1 MKRRAAAWIFAAMAV
16 AVAGGAVARS
26 AGMLVPA
33 RAKQAAEGTMVP
45 EPKIGPAA
53 GTLLVAG
60 GGSMRQIWPL
70 FLELAGGPSAPIVVI
85 PTANEA
91 VEGEDRVVQMLR
103 EIGATDVVQLHTRDR
118 AEANREDFVAP
129 LRRARAVWLEGGRQ
143 WRLVD
148 AYLNTLTHRELTAVL
163 ARGGVV
169 GGTSAGAS
177 IQASYLVR
185 GSRQNN
191 RIMMARGYEDGFGFL
206 RDTAIDQHVDTR
218 RRQDDLRPVL
228 SRHGRLLGIAL
239 DEATALI
246 VRGDLAEIVGVGRA
260 QFLTKPDEPPAVLK
274 AGARFDL
281 AARRPATVPE

>member
-33 RAKQAAEGTMVP
+33 GAKQAAEGPMVP

-118 AEANREDFVAP
+118 AEANREEFVAP

-246 VRGDLAEIVGVGRA
+246 VRGDLAEIVGAGRA

-281 AARRPATVPE
+281 AARRPATLPE

>member
-1 MKRRAAAWIFAAMAV
+1 MKRQAAVRLLWALALAA
-16 AVAGGAVARS
+16 AGGAVARS

-33 RAKQAAEGTMVP
+33 RAKQAADGPVVP
-45 EPKIGPAA
+45 EPKIGPAS

-60 GGSMRQIWPL
+60 GGSMQKIWPV
-70 FLELAGGPSAPIVVI
+70 FLELAGGPTAPIVVI

-91 VEGEDRVVQMLR
+91 VEGEDRVVHLLR
-103 EIGATDVVQLHTRDR
+103 EIGATDVVQMHTRDR
-118 AEANREDFVAP
+118 MVANSEEFVAP

-163 ARGGVV
+163 ARGGVI

-185 GSRQNN
+185 GARQNN
-191 RIMMARGYEDGFGFL
+191 RIVMARGYEDGFGFL

-228 SRHGRLLGIAL
+228 SRHRQLLGIAL
-239 DEATALI
+239 DCS
-246 VRGDLAEIVGVGRA
+246 R
-260 QFLTKPDEPPAVLK
+260 PWPS
-274 AGARFDL
+274 AR
-281 AARRPATVPE
+281 

>member
-1 MKRRAAAWIFAAMAV
+1 MKPRRMWRVGMALALAA
-16 AVAGGAVARS
+16 AGGAALRS

-33 RAKQAAEGTMVP
+33 RARPAADAPLVP
-45 EPKIGPAA
+45 DPKIGPAM

-60 GGSMRQIWPL
+60 GGSMQKIWPV
-70 FLELAGGPSAPIVVI
+70 FLELAGGPTAPIVVI

-91 VEGEDRVVQMLR
+91 VEGEDRVVQLLR
-103 EIGATDVVQLHTRDR
+103 ELGAKDVVQLHTRDR
-118 AEANREDFVAP
+118 AEANRAEFVAP
-129 LRRARAVWLEGGRQ
+129 LRRARAVWIDGGRQ

-148 AYLNTLTHRELTAVL
+148 AYLNTLTHRELNAVL
-163 ARGGVV
+163 ARGGVI

-185 GSRQNN
+185 GARQSN

-218 RRQDDLRPVL
+218 QRQDDLRPVL
-228 SRHGRLLGIAL
+228 SRYNQLLGIAL

-246 VRGDLAEIVGVGRA
+246 VRGDVAEIVGTGRA
-260 QFLTKPDEPPAVLK
+260 QFLTKPDAPPSVLT

-281 AARRPATVPE
+281 SERKPAPGL